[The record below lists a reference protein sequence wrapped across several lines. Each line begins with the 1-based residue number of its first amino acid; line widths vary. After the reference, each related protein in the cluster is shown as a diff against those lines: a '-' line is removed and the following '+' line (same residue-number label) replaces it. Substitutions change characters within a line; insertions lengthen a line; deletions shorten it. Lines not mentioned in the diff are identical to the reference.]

1 MLSIRSLDKP
11 IPHPI
16 LDDPSKM
23 MRIIGKFID

>member
-1 MLSIRSLDKP
+1 MISNRSLDKP

-23 MRIIGKFID
+23 MKIIGKVVE